1 MTFQRPSSPI
11 DATLKRAVEMD
22 APIDERLNLI
32 REAMQRERPA
42 YAAATEMLISRLQVA
57 KTGANAPAAG
67 EEMPSFF
74 LPDVTGK
81 LITLAELVADGPVAV
96 ALHRGHWCHY
106 CRMNAIALG
115 EVHARVAAAGGRIVA
130 IAPDRRRYSAEM
142 REESGITVLTDVDNA
157 YALSL
162 NLAVWIGDEL
172 RELLAKAG
180 FDLPEYHDNQDWML
194 PAPATFVVGS
204 DGIVATRYVDPDYR
218 QRMDVEEL
226 VTALQRA
233 R

>member
-1 MTFQRPSSPI
+1 MTFERPPSPI
-11 DATLKRAVEMD
+11 DATLQRAVEMD
-22 APIDERLNLI
+22 APLDERLSLI
-32 REAMQRERPA
+32 KEAMQRDRPA

-67 EEMPSFF
+67 EAMPPFI

-81 LITLAELVADGPVAV
+81 LITLAELVADGPVAI
-96 ALHRGHWCHY
+96 ALHRGHWCHF

-115 EVHARVAAAGGRIVA
+115 EAQARVAAAGGRIVA

-142 REESGITVLTDVDNA
+142 LEEAGIMVLTDIDNA

-172 RELLAKAG
+172 RELLTKAG
-180 FDLPEYHDNQDWML
+180 FDLPEYHDNQDWIL

-204 DGIVATRYVDPDYR
+204 DGVIATRFVDPDYR
-218 QRMDVEEL
+218 QRMDIERL
-226 VTALQRA
+226 VAALQA
-233 R
+233 A

>member
-1 MTFQRPSSPI
+1 MTFERPPSPI
-11 DATLKRAVEMD
+11 DATLQRAVEMD
-22 APIDERLNLI
+22 APLDERLSLI
-32 REAMQRERPA
+32 KEAMQRDRPA

-67 EEMPSFF
+67 EAMPPFI

-81 LITLAELVADGPVAV
+81 LITLAELVAVGPVAI
-96 ALHRGHWCHY
+96 ALHRGHWCHF

-142 REESGITVLTDVDNA
+142 LEEAGIMVLTDIDNA

-172 RELLAKAG
+172 RELLTKAG
-180 FDLPEYHDNQDWML
+180 FDLPEYHDNQDWIL

-204 DGIVATRYVDPDYR
+204 DGVIATRFVDPDYR
-218 QRMDVEEL
+218 QRMDIERL
-226 VTALQRA
+226 VAALQA
-233 R
+233 A

>member
-1 MTFQRPSSPI
+1 MTFERPPSPI
-11 DATLKRAVEMD
+11 DATLQRAVEMD
-22 APIDERLNLI
+22 APLDERLSLI
-32 REAMQRERPA
+32 KEAMQRDRPA

-67 EEMPSFF
+67 EAMPPFI

-81 LITLAELVADGPVAV
+81 LITLAELVADGPVAI
-96 ALHRGHWCHY
+96 ALHRGHWCHF

-115 EVHARVAAAGGRIVA
+115 EVQARVAAAGGRIVA

-142 REESGITVLTDVDNA
+142 LEEAGIMVLTDIDNA

-172 RELLAKAG
+172 RELLTKAG
-180 FDLPEYHDNQDWML
+180 FDLPEYHDNQDWIL

-204 DGIVATRYVDPDYR
+204 DGVIATRFVDPDYR
-218 QRMDVEEL
+218 QRMDIERL
-226 VTALQRA
+226 VAALQA
-233 R
+233 A